1 MAEKFSLLV
10 IIKKKI
16 DSRTLYEKLKDHKM
30 NVADLEDQIM
40 VYNFAPATF
49 EDITVTLLEC
59 SKSGKIEVML
69 SESAN

>member
-30 NVADLEDQIM
+30 NVADLGDQTL
-40 VYNFAPATF
+40 VYNFALATF
-49 EDITVTLLEC
+49 EDIMITLLEC
-59 SKSGKIEVML
+59 SKFGKIEVVL
-69 SESAN
+69 SESAR

>member
-10 IIKKKI
+10 IIKKRI
-16 DSRTLYEKLKDHKM
+16 DSRTLYEKLKGHKM

-40 VYNFAPATF
+40 VYNFAPATL
-49 EDITVTLLEC
+49 EDVMVTLLEC
-59 SKSGKIEVML
+59 SKSGRIEVIL